1 MKLLTVTNLYPGED
15 LPHHGLFVEER
26 LRHLAAKDSL
36 DAEVIALRPRAGRG
50 SRKET
55 RHGID
60 VHYLAVP
67 TLPVVTNWID
77 PVLWANTV
85 KPLVKEIIDRSNDC
99 VVLDGHFLYPD
110 GVAVTL
116 VARQLGLPVVLTA
129 RGSDVNVKC
138 RNAVMRQWVRWAARN
153 SDAVITVS
161 QALKKKLI
169 EIGVEER
176 KMTSLRNG
184 VDLERFSPRL
194 ESAPKSTSIDD
205 KFSLLSVGYLMQDK
219 GHHLV
224 IDALIDIQD
233 AKLTIVGK
241 GPDEAA
247 LRRQAARVGVEGRV
261 QFAGQV
267 SQSELADYYRAADVT
282 ILASAREGMPNV
294 ILESLSCGTRVV
306 ASDVG
311 GISEVVSAP
320 VAGLLLSERT
330 AAGVAEALSRL
341 RQSPEDRSAT
351 RKFAVENL
359 GWAPVI
365 DKQKF
370 IYEEALAH

>member
-26 LRHLAAKDSL
+26 LRHLAAYESV
-36 DAEVIALRPRAGRG
+36 DAEVIALRPGAGG
-50 SRKET
+50 GVRKET

-60 VHYLAVP
+60 VHYVAVP

-77 PVLWANTV
+77 PLLWANTV
-85 KPLVKEIIDRSNDC
+85 KPLVKEIVDRSSDR

-116 VARQLGLPVVLTA
+116 VAKQLGLPVVLTA

-138 RNAVMRQWVRWAARN
+138 RNAVMRRWVKWAARN
-153 SDAVITVS
+153 SAAIITVS

-169 EIGVEER
+169 EIGVQES
-176 KMTSLRNG
+176 KVTSLRNG
-184 VDLERFSPRL
+184 VDLEKFSPRSEDL
-194 ESAPKSTSIDD
+194 AKNTSIDET
-205 KFSLLSVGYLMQDK
+205 FSLLSVGHLLQDK

-224 IDALIDIQD
+224 IDALIDVKD
-233 AKLTIVGK
+233 ARLTIVGK

-247 LRRQAARVGVEGRV
+247 LRRQAARVGVEERV
-261 QFAGQV
+261 TFAGQV
-267 SQSELADYYRAADVT
+267 SHSELAGYYRAADATV
-282 ILASAREGMPNV
+282 LASAREGMPNV
-294 ILESLSCGTRVV
+294 ILESLSCGTRAI

-311 GISEVVSAP
+311 GVSEVVSSP
-320 VAGLLLSERT
+320 VAGFLMKDRT
-330 AAGVAEALSRL
+330 AAGVVNALSLL

-351 RKFAVENL
+351 RRFAVDNL
-359 GWAPVI
+359 SWGPVI
-365 DKQKF
+365 EKQMS